1 MPHGGLMTEKLTVK
15 QERVFNFIKK
25 YKEESGYPPTVR
37 EITEN
42 LGLSGPN
49 SAKKFLDILE
59 RKGWIRKTAK
69 SSRAIEIL
77 NEAKKVLPYMVPV
90 VGSIQAG
97 TPILAI
103 ENIEENIAIDPSL
116 AGDKDTFFLKVR
128 GNSMID
134 AHIMDGDLAMVRPQS
149 TVEQGEIAAVLI
161 GEEATIKYFFKEDG
175 FIRLQPA
182 NPRMEPILI
191 NDHKE
196 HVKII
201 GKITGIVR
209 RMD

>member
-1 MPHGGLMTEKLTVK
+1 MTEKLTVK
-15 QERVFNFIKK
+15 QERVFNFIIK

-42 LGLSGPN
+42 LQLSGPN

-59 RKGWIRKTAK
+59 RKGWIKKTAK

-77 NEAKKVLPYMVPV
+77 NEAKKVLPYMIPV
-90 VGSIQAG
+90 VGHIQAG
-97 TPILAI
+97 VPILAI
-103 ENIEENIAIDPSL
+103 ENIEENIALDPSL
-116 AGDKDTFFLKVR
+116 AGDKDTFFLKVQ

-161 GEEATIKYFFKEDG
+161 GEEATIKYFFKENE

-191 NDHKE
+191 SADKE

-209 RMD
+209 KMD

>member
-1 MPHGGLMTEKLTVK
+1 MAEKLTEK
-15 QERVFNFIKK
+15 QARVFKFIRK

-59 RKGWIRKTAK
+59 RKGWIKKTAK

-77 NEAKKVLPYMVPV
+77 SEAKKVLPYMVPV
-90 VGSIQAG
+90 VGNIQAG
-97 TPILAI
+97 APILAI

-116 AGDKDTFFLKVR
+116 AGDKDTFFLKVQ

-161 GEEATIKYFFKEDG
+161 GEEATIKYFFKENE
-175 FIRLQPA
+175 FIRIQPA

-191 NDHKE
+191 QEDKE
-196 HVKII
+196 QVKII

-209 RMD
+209 KMD

>member
-1 MPHGGLMTEKLTVK
+1 MAEKLTVK
-15 QERVFNFIKK
+15 QERVFDFIIK
-25 YKEESGYPPTVR
+25 YKEKAGYPPTVR

-42 LGLSGPN
+42 LGLAGPN
-49 SAKKFLDILE
+49 SAKKFLDLLE

-77 NEAKKVLPYMVPV
+77 NDPQKVLPYRIPV
-90 VGSIQAG
+90 VGNIQAG

-103 ENIEENIAIDPSL
+103 ENIEENIAVDPSL
-116 AGDKDTFFLKVR
+116 VRDKDTFFLKVK
-128 GNSMID
+128 GNSMIE
-134 AHIMDGDLAMVRPQS
+134 AHIMDGDLAMVRPQH

-175 FIRLQPA
+175 IIRLQPA
-182 NPRMEPILI
+182 NPEMKPILI
-191 NDHKE
+191 KE
-196 HVKII
+196 GEQAITII

-209 RMD
+209 KMD

>member
-1 MPHGGLMTEKLTVK
+1 MTEKLTVK

-59 RKGWIRKTAK
+59 RKGWIKKTAK

-97 TPILAI
+97 APILAI
-103 ENIEENIAIDPSL
+103 ENIEENIALDPSI
-116 AGDKDTFFLKVR
+116 AGDKDTFLLRVR

-161 GEEATIKYFFKEDG
+161 GEEATIKYFFKEDE

-182 NPRMEPILI
+182 NPRMESILI
-191 NDHKE
+191 SEDKE

-201 GKITGIVR
+201 GKITGIIR
-209 RMD
+209 KMDW

>member
-1 MPHGGLMTEKLTVK
+1 MTEKLTVK
-15 QERVFNFIKK
+15 QERVFNFTRK

-59 RKGWIRKTAK
+59 RKGWIKKTAK

-90 VGSIQAG
+90 VGNIQAG

-103 ENIEENIAIDPSL
+103 ENIEENIALDPSL
-116 AGDKDTFFLKVR
+116 ARDKDTFFLKVK

-161 GEEATIKYFFKEDG
+161 GEEATIKYFFKED
-175 FIRLQPA
+175 
-182 NPRMEPILI
+182 
-191 NDHKE
+191 
-196 HVKII
+196 
-201 GKITGIVR
+201 
-209 RMD
+209 

>member
-1 MPHGGLMTEKLTVK
+1 MTEKLTVK
-15 QERVFNFIKK
+15 QERVFNFIRK
-25 YKEESGYPPTVR
+25 YKEKSGYPPTVR
-37 EITEN
+37 EITKN
-42 LGLSGPN
+42 LELSGPN

-59 RKGWIRKTAK
+59 RKGWIKKTAK

-77 NEAKKVLPYMVPV
+77 TEEKEVLPYMIPV
-90 VGSIQAG
+90 VGRIQAG

-103 ENIEENIAIDPSL
+103 ENIEENIALDPSL
-116 AGDKDTFFLKVR
+116 AGDKDTFFLKVQ

-161 GEEATIKYFFKEDG
+161 GEEATVKYFFKEET

-182 NPRMEPILI
+182 NPGMEPILI
-191 NDHKE
+191 SKDKE

-201 GKITGIVR
+201 GKITGIIR
-209 RMD
+209 KMDW

>member
-1 MPHGGLMTEKLTVK
+1 MTEKLTVK
-15 QERVFNFIKK
+15 QERVFNFIRK

-59 RKGWIRKTAK
+59 RKGWIKKTAK

-77 NEAKKVLPYMVPV
+77 SEAKKVLPYMVPV
-90 VGSIQAG
+90 VGNIQAG
-97 TPILAI
+97 APILAI

-116 AGDKDTFFLKVR
+116 AGDKDTFFLKVQ

-134 AHIMDGDLAMVRPQS
+134 AHIMDGDLAMVRPQN

-161 GEEATIKYFFKEDG
+161 GEEATVKYFFKEEE

-182 NPRMEPILI
+182 NLEMEPILI
-191 NDHKE
+191 REDKK

-209 RMD
+209 KMD

>member
-1 MPHGGLMTEKLTVK
+1 MAEKLTFK

-25 YKEESGYPPTVR
+25 YKAHTGYPPTVR

-59 RKGWIRKTAK
+59 RKGFIRKTAK

-77 NEAKKVLPYMVPV
+77 SEAQKILPDMIPV
-90 VGSIQAG
+90 VGNIQAG

-103 ENIEENIAIDPSL
+103 ENIEENIAMDSSL
-116 AGDKDTFFLKVR
+116 IRDKDTFFLKVR

-134 AHIMDGDLAMVRPQS
+134 AHIMDGDLAMIRPQN

-161 GEEATIKYFFKEDG
+161 GEEATIKYFFKEDKT
-175 FIRLQPA
+175 IRLQPA
-182 NPRMEPILI
+182 NPEMNPILI
-191 NDHKE
+191 GENEEDI
-196 HVKII
+196 KII

-209 RMD
+209 KIN

>member
-1 MPHGGLMTEKLTVK
+1 MTEKLTVK
-15 QERVFNFIKK
+15 QERVFNFIRK
-25 YKEESGYPPTVR
+25 YKEERGYPPTVR

-59 RKGWIRKTAK
+59 RKGWIKKTAK

-77 NEAKKVLPYMVPV
+77 SEEKKVQPYMIPV
-90 VGSIQAG
+90 VGNIQAG
-97 TPILAI
+97 APILAI
-103 ENIEENIAIDPSL
+103 ENIEEHIAIDPSL
-116 AGDKDTFFLKVR
+116 AGGKDAFFLKVQ
-128 GNSMID
+128 GSSMID

-161 GEEATIKYFFKEDG
+161 GEEATIKYFFKEYT

-182 NPRMEPILI
+182 NPRMEPIFI
-191 NDHKE
+191 NEDNE
-196 HVKII
+196 DVKII

-209 RMD
+209 KMDW

>member
-1 MPHGGLMTEKLTVK
+1 MAEKLTFK

-25 YKEESGYPPTVR
+25 YKTHTGYPPTVR
-37 EITEN
+37 EITEK

-59 RKGWIRKTAK
+59 RKGFIRKTAK

-77 NEAKKVLPYMVPV
+77 SEAQKILPYMIPV
-90 VGSIQAG
+90 VGNIQAG

-103 ENIEENIAIDPSL
+103 ENIEENIAMDSSL
-116 AGDKDTFFLKVR
+116 IRDKDTFFLKVR

-134 AHIMDGDLAMVRPQS
+134 AHIMDGDLAMIRPQN

-161 GEEATIKYFFKEDG
+161 GEEATIKYFFKENQT
-175 FIRLQPA
+175 IRLQPA
-182 NPRMEPILI
+182 NPEMNPILI
-191 NDHKE
+191 GENEEDI
-196 HVKII
+196 KII

-209 RMD
+209 KIN

>member
-1 MPHGGLMTEKLTVK
+1 MTEKLTEK
-15 QERVFNFIKK
+15 QARVFNFIVK

-37 EITEN
+37 EITQN

-59 RKGWIRKTAK
+59 RKGWIKKTAR

-90 VGSIQAG
+90 VGNIQAG
-97 TPILAI
+97 IPILAI
-103 ENIEENIAIDPSL
+103 ENIEENIALDPSL

-134 AHIMDGDLAMVRPQS
+134 AHIMDGDLAMIRPQS

-161 GEEATIKYFFKEDG
+161 GEEATIKYFFKEEE

-182 NPRMEPILI
+182 NPDMEPILI
-191 NDHKE
+191 REDKE

-201 GKITGIVR
+201 GKITGLVR
-209 RMD
+209 KMD

>member
-1 MPHGGLMTEKLTVK
+1 MAENLTIK
-15 QERVFNFIKK
+15 QERVLNFIRK

-42 LGLSGPN
+42 LRLSGPN

-59 RKGWIRKTAK
+59 RKGWIKKTAK

-77 NEAKKVLPYMVPV
+77 NEAKKLLPYMVPV
-90 VGSIQAG
+90 VGNIQAG
-97 TPILAI
+97 KPILAI
-103 ENIEENIAIDPSL
+103 ENIEVNIALDPSL
-116 AGDKDTFFLKVR
+116 ARDQNTFFLKVR

-149 TVEQGEIAAVLI
+149 RVENGEIAAVLI
-161 GEEATIKYFFKEDG
+161 GEEATIKYFFKEEE

-182 NPRMEPILI
+182 NTDMEPLLI
-191 NDHKE
+191 RKDKE

-209 RMD
+209 KVD

>member
-1 MPHGGLMTEKLTVK
+1 MTKNLTIK

-25 YKEESGYPPTVR
+25 YKQESGYPPTVR
-37 EITEN
+37 EITEY

-59 RKGWIRKTAK
+59 RKGWIKKTAK

-77 NEAKKVLPYMVPV
+77 NEEKRVLPYMVPV

-103 ENIEENIAIDPSL
+103 ENIEESIALDPSL
-116 AGDKDTFFLKVR
+116 GGDQHTFFLKVR

-134 AHIMDGDLAMVRPQS
+134 AHIMDGDLALVRPQS
-149 TVEQGEIAAVLI
+149 TVEQGEIAAVLVR
-161 GEEATIKYFFKEDG
+161 EEATIKYFFKEKE

-182 NPRMEPILI
+182 NANMEPILI
-191 NDHKE
+191 REDKE

-201 GKITGIVR
+201 GKIKGIVR
-209 RMD
+209 KMN

>member
-1 MPHGGLMTEKLTVK
+1 MTEKLTVK
-15 QERVFNFIKK
+15 QERVFNFIRK

-37 EITEN
+37 EITKN

-59 RKGWIRKTAK
+59 RKGWIKKTAK

-77 NEAKKVLPYMVPV
+77 NEAKNVLPYLVPV

-103 ENIEENIAIDPSL
+103 ENIEENIALDPSL
-116 AGDKDTFFLKVR
+116 AGDKDTFFLRVQ

-149 TVEQGEIAAVLI
+149 TVEQGEIAAILI
-161 GEEATIKYFFKEDG
+161 GEEATIKYFFKENE

-182 NPRMEPILI
+182 NSRMEPILI
-191 NDHKE
+191 SADKE

-209 RMD
+209 KMDW